1 MNRIKFTLNPTKV
14 LNPSIEVSDNF
25 HGQVMKVVK
34 EATTLEIDFLR
45 ASKSTYQDG
54 EHNMICYTFADM
66 SPEKA
71 AELERL
77 MKAMAIFFQEAINHS
92 KN

>member
-25 HGQVMKVVK
+25 HSDIMRVVK
-34 EATTLEIDFLR
+34 EATSLEIDFLG
-45 ASKSTYQDG
+45 AEKYNYQDG
-54 EHNMICYTFADM
+54 EHNMIYYTFHDLSA
-66 SPEKA
+66 EKSR
-71 AELERL
+71 ELERL
-77 MKAMAIFFQEAINHS
+77 AKAMAIFFSEAINHS